1 MNELKSKSDELL
13 SNNTKFNGHTKAQAP
28 YCSLE
33 CDYARLRVSNL
44 QYLFGVSHSTLYKGI
59 GTGRYPKADG
69 KDGKMPYWLCK
80 TIREFLKR

>member
-1 MNELKSKSDELL
+1 MIQYHTKTNELLPEKK
-13 SNNTKFNGHTKAQAP
+13 KFNGHTKSQAP

-44 QYLFGVSHSTLYKGI
+44 QYLFRVSHSTLYKGI

-69 KDGKMPYWLCK
+69 KDGRMPYWLCK